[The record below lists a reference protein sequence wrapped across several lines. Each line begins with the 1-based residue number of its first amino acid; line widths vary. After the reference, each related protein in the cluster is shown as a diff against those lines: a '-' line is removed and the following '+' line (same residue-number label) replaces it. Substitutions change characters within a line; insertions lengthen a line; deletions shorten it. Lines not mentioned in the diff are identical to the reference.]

1 MGVWGDTWCL
11 HLCVGVVDPFVAHHF
26 AGRCVCGGWWVVGV
40 VCENC
45 IVDASILFFVCVC
58 FDVCVG
64 FFVCVFVV
72 YGRMVDA
79 LAC

>member
-1 MGVWGDTWCL
+1 MGCEAARSSLCGGVWLVPPTTD
-11 HLCVGVVDPFVAHHF
+11 
-26 AGRCVCGGWWVVGV
+26 AGKADVVGV
-40 VCENC
+40 GLFLENC

-58 FDVCVG
+58 FDACVG
-64 FFVCVFVV
+64 LFVCVFVV